1 MNLLMILGRMKT
13 LTNKYWQERYEKGDT
28 GWDIGAPSPPLK
40 AYLEQVEDK
49 NKALLIPGAG
59 HGYEL
64 EYALSLGFT
73 NITVLDYAE
82 APLQAI
88 RNRLTE
94 NEYFRLVQ
102 SDFFDHHDSYDLMLE
117 QTFFCALSPLLRG
130 DYVTHMHALLKPGG
144 KLVGL
149 LFQFPLTESGPPFG
163 GSATEYLERFEPLF
177 SIQTLET
184 CYNSIPPRQGN
195 ELFFI
200 FNKK

>member
-1 MNLLMILGRMKT
+1 MNLLMILGRMKI

-28 GWDIGAPSPPLK
+28 GWDMGAPSPPLK
-40 AYLEQVEDK
+40 AYLDQVEDK

-73 NITVLDYAE
+73 NITLLDYAE

-88 RNRLTE
+88 RNRLPE
-94 NEYFRLVQ
+94 NEHFRLVQ
-102 SDFFDHHDSYDLMLE
+102 SDFFDHYDAYDLIIE
-117 QTFFCALSPLLRG
+117 QTFFCALSPSLRD
-130 DYVTHMHALLKPGG
+130 DYASKMHELLKPGG

-149 LFQFPLTESGPPFG
+149 FFQFPLTKSGPPFG
-163 GSATEYLERFEPLF
+163 GSASEYWKRFGPLF

>member
-1 MNLLMILGRMKT
+1 MMLGMMKI

-28 GWDIGAPSPPLK
+28 GWDMGAPSPPLT
-40 AYLEQVEDK
+40 AYLDQVEDK

-88 RNRLTE
+88 RNRLAQ
-94 NEYFRLVQ
+94 NECFRLVQ
-102 SDFFDHHDSYDLMLE
+102 SDFFDHQDSYDLILE
-117 QTFFCALSPLLRG
+117 QTFFCALSPSLRN
-130 DYVTHMHALLKPGG
+130 DYVTHMHRLLKSGG

>member
-1 MNLLMILGRMKT
+1 MILGVMKI
-13 LTNKYWQERYEKGDT
+13 LTHKYWEERYEKGDT
-28 GWDIGAPSPPLK
+28 GWDMGIPSPPLK
-40 AYLEQVEDK
+40 AYLDQVEDK

-88 RNRLTE
+88 RNRLPE
-94 NEYFRLVQ
+94 NERFRLVQ
-102 SDFFDHHDSYDLMLE
+102 SDFFDHHDTYDLILE
-117 QTFFCALSPLLRG
+117 QTFFCALSPTLRN
-130 DYVTHMHALLKPGG
+130 DYVRHMHRVLKSGG

-163 GSATEYLERFEPLF
+163 GSIAEYWERFEPLF